1 MSVILNALI
10 HTVTRAR
17 WHNFMGRCRNLEQT
31 QRRLLEDRLQRHAE
45 TAFGREHGFE
55 RLKSPGDYAR
65 SVPISSWETVDPY
78 IDRIIAGE
86 THVLTAGPLPT
97 MFNKTSG
104 TTGKPKLIPVTPEST
119 AGNALNQKVWAF
131 AAIGRHP
138 RFLAG
143 KVFPVVN
150 KAVEGYTPHT
160 KIPYGAVS
168 GLMVRDAH
176 PLARAKY
183 AYPYEAIEIEDF
195 NARRYAMMRCA
206 VPEPVSFIPGSNPNA
221 LLKLFESADAHK
233 ADLLRDIH
241 DGTLS
246 ENYDIPAPIRA
257 TLSQGFK
264 PNPHK
269 ASELE
274 RLAERAGR
282 LQPRDYWPDLKLIGC
297 WKGGTVGQF
306 AHHLH
311 DWCSPELKLRDTG
324 YMASEAH
331 ITIPISDEGNS
342 GLLTIHTNFFE
353 FIPEEDF
360 GRPDARVLMAHEL
373 EVGVPYQILLTTAG
387 GLYRYSINDVIEVTD
402 FYRGSPLVS
411 FLRKGRDVMN
421 LQGEKVS
428 ANQILI
434 AVQGACAETG
444 VTPMHFMVVG
454 EAENSRYHLH
464 IEPTGETPDPIVMQR
479 LLASFNARLC
489 EINHVFKR
497 YQELD
502 MLKPTALSLME
513 HGWLGAIV
521 DHQVASGMR
530 DTQFK
535 PTILGSER
543 PPGGSLVYTLDI
555 REGAPV

>member
-17 WHNFMGRCRNLEQT
+17 WHNFMGRCRHLEQT
-31 QRRLLEDRLQRHAE
+31 QRGLLEERLQRNAD
-45 TAFGREHGFE
+45 TVFGREHDFA
-55 RLKSPGDYAR
+55 RLKSPADYAR
-65 SVPISSWETVDPY
+65 ALPVSSWETVDPY
-78 IDRIIAGE
+78 VDRLIAGE
-86 THVLTAGPLPT
+86 TDVLTAGPRPT

-104 TTGKPKLIPVTPEST
+104 TTGKPKLIPVTPESKQ
-119 AGNALNQKVWAF
+119 GNALNQKVWAF
-131 AAIGRHP
+131 AAIGPHP

-143 KVFPVVN
+143 KVFPIVN

-160 KIPYGAVS
+160 NIPYGAVS

-183 AYPYEAIEIEDF
+183 AYPYEAVEIEDF

-206 VPEPVSFIPGSNPNA
+206 VPESVSFIPASNPNA
-221 LLKLFESADAHK
+221 LLKLFESADTHK
-233 ADLLRDIH
+233 ADLFRDIH

-246 ENYDIPAPIRA
+246 ANHDIPGPIRDA
-257 TLSQGFK
+257 LSRRFK
-264 PNPHK
+264 PNPGR
-269 ASELE
+269 ARELE
-274 RLAERAGR
+274 QLAERAGR

-311 DWCSPELKLRDTG
+311 DWCSPQLRLRDTG

-342 GLLTIHTNFFE
+342 GLLTIHTNYFE
-353 FIPEEDF
+353 FIPEEEF

-373 EVGVPYQILLTTAG
+373 EIGVPYQILLTTAG
-387 GLYRYSINDVIEVTD
+387 GLYRYSINDVIEVTG
-402 FYRGSPLVS
+402 FYQGAPLVS

-434 AVQGACAETG
+434 AVQAACAETG
-444 VTPMHFMVVG
+444 VRPMHFMVVG
-454 EAENSRYHLH
+454 EAATSRYHLH
-464 IEPTGETPDPIVMQR
+464 IEPAGEMPEQSVMHR
-479 LLASFNARLC
+479 LLASFNMRLC
-489 EINHVFKR
+489 DINHVFKR

-502 MLKPTALSLME
+502 LLKPTALSLME
-513 HGWLGAIV
+513 RGWLGAIV
-521 DHQVASGMR
+521 DHQVAAGMR

-535 PTILGSER
+535 PTILGSEL
-543 PPGGSLVYTLDI
+543 PPGGRLVYTLDI
-555 REGAPV
+555 REGAPA